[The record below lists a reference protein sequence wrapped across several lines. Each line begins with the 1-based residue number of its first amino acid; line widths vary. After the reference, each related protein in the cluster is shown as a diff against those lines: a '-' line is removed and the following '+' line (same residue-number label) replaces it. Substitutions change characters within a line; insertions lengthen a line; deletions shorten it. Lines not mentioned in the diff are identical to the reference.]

1 MTTDSEDPKKTEPKK
16 PETKKE
22 KVPVKK
28 TEPAPITPIDHTLQ
42 LMQIAVSRGATP
54 DEMKALMDMRRELQ
68 AEYAM
73 RKFREDKAAFLSTV
87 PMIKKRKTV
96 FFRTSAGTTSYAY
109 APLEDIVETIKP
121 YLERFGFSYSWAE
134 KVEHLPPVQINNKSV
149 PQAMVSVKCILSHKD
164 GHSEECFMQGMLDSS
179 GGKNPIQM
187 LASSST
193 YLRRYTLTGVTGIA
207 TADED
212 IDGRIQTEVTGSATL
227 EGILSEGEEEADVLS
242 DELVASSTLEELNI
256 AGAKIKDMPEGTSK
270 ERLKKEYYAA
280 RKLLEEEAD
289 NVE

>member
-1 MTTDSEDPKKTEPKK
+1 MTTDSEDPKKTETKK

-68 AEYAM
+68 AEFSM
-73 RKFREDKAAFLSTV
+73 RKFRESKAAFLSSI
-87 PMIKKRKTV
+87 PMIKKKKMV
-96 FFRTSAGTTSYAY
+96 FFKTSAGTTSYNY

-121 YLERFGFSYSWAE
+121 FLERFGFSYSWAE
-134 KVEHLPPVQINNKSV
+134 KVEHLPPIVINNKPI
-149 PQAMVSVKCILSHKD
+149 PQAMVSVKCILSHMD
-164 GHSEECFMQGMLDSS
+164 GHSEECHMQGMLDSS

-207 TADED
+207 TADAD
-212 IDGRIQTEVTGSATL
+212 IDGRIFSDINASATL
-227 EGILSEGEEEADVLS
+227 DSILSEGEEEANNLS
-242 DELVASSTLEELNI
+242 DLIVAASTLEELNQ
-256 AGAKIKDMPEGTSK
+256 AGAQIKDMPEGANK
-270 ERLKKEYYAA
+270 ERLKKEYYQA
-280 RKLLEEEAD
+280 RKILEEG
-289 NVE
+289 NNNG